1 MYHLLSYCHNSG
13 AASGHVVWEHDKAT
27 ALNTVGSLFALFVL
41 YDFAYTS
48 FHIALHHPSVYWMV
62 HKHHHR
68 QKVPSRGNVD
78 AVNVHP
84 FEFTTGEYVALVL
97 FHFDAHCSKE

>member
-1 MYHLLSYCHNSG
+1 M
-13 AASGHVVWEHDKAT
+13 WEHDKAT
-27 ALNTVGSLFALFVL
+27 ALNTVGSLVALFVV

>member
-1 MYHLLSYCHNSG
+1 MFVYHLLSYCHNSG
-13 AASGHVVWEHDKAT
+13 AESGHVVWEHKDAT
-27 ALNTVGSLFALFVL
+27 VANTLGSLIVFFIV

-84 FEFTTGEYVALVL
+84 FEFTTGE
-97 FHFDAHCSKE
+97 